1 MKINP
6 TPPIPVQGFLWM
18 GRNIGIKDQSLDFG
32 VLAAAHPCSAA
43 AVFTRSNLPGAPVIV
58 GREHA
63 AKGTLQA
70 IVVNS
75 KCANVGLGEQGL
87 QDARKMCQWTA
98 EALKI
103 QSELVLPASTGVIG
117 LPLPMDKIREGT
129 LSIATNLDNSA
140 EAVESFARAIMTT
153 DTHPK
158 WRNARSG
165 HASLLGVAKGSGMI
179 EPNMATMLSYLVTD
193 AEIDHSKLQEMLK
206 RAVDS
211 SFNRISIDTDTSTS
225 DMVVL
230 MANGMAGRVNEEE
243 FEKNLTGLC
252 QDLAKDLVRDGEGV
266 TKLIELK
273 ISGADSPQMAQK
285 IGKSIINSPL
295 IKTAVH
301 GADPN
306 WGRFV
311 MAVGKVFE
319 HPVRLEELEIRF
331 GLGEK
336 MQAVNS
342 QLLKEEAVKLESIS
356 ELLQK
361 DTIPIEVVV
370 GHGDHSETFWG
381 CDLSKGYIDENAFY
395 TT

>member
-70 IVVNS
+70 IVVHS

-87 QDARKMCQWTA
+87 QDARKMSQWTA

-103 QSELVLPASTGVIG
+103 QPELVLPASTGVIG
-117 LPLPMDKIREGT
+117 LPLPMGKIREGT

-193 AEIDHSKLQEMLK
+193 AEIEHSKLQDCLLY
-206 RAVDS
+206 
-211 SFNRISIDTDTSTS
+211 TS
-225 DMVVL
+225 D
-230 MANGMAGRVNEEE
+230 A
-243 FEKNLTGLC
+243 
-252 QDLAKDLVRDGEGV
+252 
-266 TKLIELK
+266 
-273 ISGADSPQMAQK
+273 AD
-285 IGKSIINSPL
+285 
-295 IKTAVH
+295 
-301 GADPN
+301 D
-306 WGRFV
+306 
-311 MAVGKVFE
+311 
-319 HPVRLEELEIRF
+319 
-331 GLGEK
+331 
-336 MQAVNS
+336 
-342 QLLKEEAVKLESIS
+342 
-356 ELLQK
+356 
-361 DTIPIEVVV
+361 
-370 GHGDHSETFWG
+370 
-381 CDLSKGYIDENAFY
+381 
-395 TT
+395 